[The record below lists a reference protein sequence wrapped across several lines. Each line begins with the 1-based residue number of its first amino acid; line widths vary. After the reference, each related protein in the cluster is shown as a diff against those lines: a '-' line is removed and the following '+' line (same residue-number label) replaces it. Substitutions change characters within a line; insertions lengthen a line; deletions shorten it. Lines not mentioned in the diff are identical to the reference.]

1 MYRSKQP
8 SEPQGQ
14 AATKSGVRAT
24 RVAFFGGAIA
34 LSALVLSVSLSQS
47 SVGPIEETLSRI
59 FSDPETQ
66 AFVPPFPES
75 KPDNIITG
83 SIAPTY
89 ASAVAGSVDRLT
101 TTGQEVASEP
111 ARPRVY
117 SSEETLAL
125 VMARRQQEKDEAAAK
140 VALVAELAKGLLRR
154 RLIAARETGT
164 EAGSG
169 VDETITVA
177 ALETD
182 TEDTEAGE
190 VTVETEV
197 AVAETLSE
205 TLSEA
210 PPVPSKRPEV
220 PEWARTKN
228 AENDKKRKTYTQ
240 LAYAAPEDPTTTDD
254 SGRGGLFSGLSK
266 VFSGGSA
273 KGGLPG
279 HGSGIAVYDIKSATV
294 YMPDGQKLE
303 AHSGLGHMKDNPDYV
318 HRKNRGPTP
327 PNVYNLVMRERRYH
341 GVEAVRMLPTDRAAM
356 KGRDG
361 MLAHTSLVRGTNGS
375 HGCVAFKNYSRFLK
389 AFKEGKVKKMIVVPD
404 LSELPVYMASL

>member
-24 RVAFFGGAIA
+24 RVAFFGGAVA
-34 LSALVLSVSLSQS
+34 LSALVLSVTLSQS
-47 SVGPIEETLSRI
+47 SVDPIENTLMRF

-66 AFVPPFPES
+66 AFVSPLPES
-75 KPDNIITG
+75 KPDTIITG
-83 SIAPTY
+83 SIPPVQ
-89 ASAVAGSVDRLT
+89 ASAVVGPVDRLT
-101 TTGQEVASEP
+101 TTGQELTSEP
-111 ARPRVY
+111 ARPRAY
-117 SSEETLAL
+117 SSDETLAL
-125 VMARRQQEKDEAAAK
+125 VLAKRQQEEDEQAAK

-154 RLIAARETGT
+154 RLIAARETGN

-169 VDETITVA
+169 ADETITVA

-182 TEDTEAGE
+182 TDDMETGE
-190 VTVETEV
+190 VAAEIEV
-197 AVAETLSE
+197 AAVD

-210 PPVPSKRPEV
+210 PPVPSKRPDV
-220 PEWARTKN
+220 PDWARTKK
-228 AENDKKRKTYTQ
+228 AENDKKRKSYTQ
-240 LAYAAPEDPTTTDD
+240 LAYAAPEDPATTDD

-266 VFSGGSA
+266 VFSGGGA

-279 HGSGIAVYDIKSATV
+279 RGSGIAVYDIKSATV

-375 HGCVAFKNYSRFLK
+375 HGCVAFKNYSRFLS
-389 AFKEGKVKKMIVVPD
+389 AFKAGKVKKMIVVPD
-404 LSELPVYMASL
+404 LRELPVYMASL

>member
-1 MYRSKQP
+1 M
-8 SEPQGQ
+8 
-14 AATKSGVRAT
+14 
-24 RVAFFGGAIA
+24 AFFGGAIA
-34 LSALVLSVSLSQS
+34 LSALVLSVTLSQS

-66 AFVPPFPES
+66 AFVPPLPEN

-83 SIAPTY
+83 SIPPAH
-89 ASAVAGSVDRLT
+89 ASAVAGTVDRLT
-101 TTGQEVASEP
+101 TTGQELTSEP
-111 ARPRVY
+111 SRPRAY

-125 VMARRQQEKDEAAAK
+125 VLAKRQQEKDEAAAK
-140 VALVAELAKGLLRR
+140 VVLVAELAKGLLRR
-154 RLIAARETGT
+154 RLIAARETGN

-169 VDETITVA
+169 VEETITVA
-177 ALETD
+177 ALEPD
-182 TEDTEAGE
+182 TNETETGE
-190 VTVETEV
+190 VIAETEV
-197 AVAETLSE
+197 AVAE

-220 PEWARTKN
+220 PEWARSKA
-228 AENDKKRKTYTQ
+228 AEKAKERKSYPQ

>member
-34 LSALVLSVSLSQS
+34 LSALVLSVTLSQS

-66 AFVPPFPES
+66 AFVPPLPED

-83 SIAPTY
+83 SIPPAH
-89 ASAVAGSVDRLT
+89 ASAVVGPVDRLT
-101 TTGQEVASEP
+101 TTGQEVISEP
-111 ARPRVY
+111 ARPRAY

-125 VMARRQQEKDEAAAK
+125 AMAKRQQEEDEAAAK

-154 RLIAARETGT
+154 RLIAAREAGN

-169 VDETITVA
+169 IDETITVA
-177 ALETD
+177 ALEPDTD
-182 TEDTEAGE
+182 ETETSELTA
-190 VTVETEV
+190 ETEV
-197 AVAETLSE
+197 AVAD

-210 PPVPSKRPEV
+210 PPVPAKRPEV
-220 PEWARTKN
+220 PEWARTKK
-228 AENDKKRKTYTQ
+228 AENDKKRKSYTQ
-240 LAYAAPEDPTTTDD
+240 LAYAAPEDPATTDD
-254 SGRGGLFSGLSK
+254 SGRGGLFGGLSK
-266 VFSGGSA
+266 VFSGGDA

-279 HGSGIAVYDIKSATV
+279 RGSGIAVYDIKSATV

-303 AHSGLGHMKDNPDYV
+303 AHSGLGQMKDNPDYA

-341 GVEAVRMLPTDRAAM
+341 GVEAVRMLPTDRSAM
-356 KGRDG
+356 HGRDG

-375 HGCVAFKNYSRFLK
+375 HGCVAFKNYSRFLS
-389 AFKEGKVKKMIVVPD
+389 AFKAGKVKKMIVVPD
-404 LSELPVYMASL
+404 LRELPVYMASL

>member
-1 MYRSKQP
+1 M
-8 SEPQGQ
+8 
-14 AATKSGVRAT
+14 
-24 RVAFFGGAIA
+24 AFFGGAVA
-34 LSALVLSVSLSQS
+34 LSALVLSVTLSQS
-47 SVGPIEETLSRI
+47 SVDPIENTLMRF

-66 AFVPPFPES
+66 AFVSPLPES
-75 KPDNIITG
+75 KPDTIITG
-83 SIAPTY
+83 SIPPVQ
-89 ASAVAGSVDRLT
+89 ASAVVGPVDRLT
-101 TTGQEVASEP
+101 TTGQELTSEP
-111 ARPRVY
+111 ARPRAY
-117 SSEETLAL
+117 SSDETLAL
-125 VMARRQQEKDEAAAK
+125 VLAKRQQEEDEQAAK

-154 RLIAARETGT
+154 RLIAARETGN

-169 VDETITVA
+169 ADETITVA

-182 TEDTEAGE
+182 TDDMETGE
-190 VTVETEV
+190 VAAEIEV
-197 AVAETLSE
+197 AAVD

-210 PPVPSKRPEV
+210 PPVPSKRPDV
-220 PEWARTKN
+220 PDWARTKK
-228 AENDKKRKTYTQ
+228 AENDKKRKSYTQ
-240 LAYAAPEDPTTTDD
+240 LAYAAPEDPATTDD

-266 VFSGGSA
+266 VFSGGGA

-279 HGSGIAVYDIKSATV
+279 RGSGIAVYDIKSATV

-375 HGCVAFKNYSRFLK
+375 HGCVAFKNYSRFLS
-389 AFKEGKVKKMIVVPD
+389 AFKAGKVKKMIVVPD
-404 LSELPVYMASL
+404 LRELPVYMASL

>member
-14 AATKSGVRAT
+14 AAAKSGVRAT

-34 LSALVLSVSLSQS
+34 LSALVLSVTLTQS
-47 SVGPIEETLSRI
+47 SVGPVEETLSRF
-59 FSDPETQ
+59 FSDPVIQ
-66 AFVPPFPES
+66 ASIPPLPES

-83 SIAPTY
+83 SIPPAH
-89 ASAVAGSVDRLT
+89 ASTVAGTVDRLT
-101 TTGQEVASEP
+101 TTGQEVTSEP
-111 ARPRVY
+111 SRPRVY
-117 SSEETLAL
+117 SSDETLAL
-125 VMARRQQEKDEAAAK
+125 VLAKRQQEKDEAAAK

-154 RLIAARETGT
+154 RLIAARETGN

-169 VDETITVA
+169 ADETITVA
-177 ALETD
+177 ALEPGTD
-182 TEDTEAGE
+182 ETETGE
-190 VTVETEV
+190 VAGETEV
-197 AVAETLSE
+197 AVAD

-266 VFSGGSA
+266 VFSGGGA

-303 AHSGLGHMKDNPDYV
+303 AHSGLGHMKDNPDYA

-327 PNVYNLVMRERRYH
+327 PNVYNLVMRESRYH

-361 MLAHTSLVRGTNGS
+361 MLAHTALVRGTNGS
-375 HGCVAFKNYSRFLK
+375 HGCVAFKNYSRFLS
-389 AFKEGKVKKMIVVPD
+389 AFKAGKVKKMIVVPD
-404 LSELPVYMASL
+404 LRELPVYMASL